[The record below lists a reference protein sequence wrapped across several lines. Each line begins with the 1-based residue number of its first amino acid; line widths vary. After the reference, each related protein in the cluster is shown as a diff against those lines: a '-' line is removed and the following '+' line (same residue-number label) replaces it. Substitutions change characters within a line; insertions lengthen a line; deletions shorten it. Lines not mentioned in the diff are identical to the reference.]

1 LIQQSKISIIYT
13 EILSGFRCYTQRIE
27 RTGGLMSFSYVDK
40 KDDTNIKVIGIGGAG
55 GNAINNM
62 IESNLSGIQFIV
74 ANTDVQALNISKA
87 DYKIQ
92 LGVELT
98 KGRGAGS
105 NPQKGKNA
113 ALESVDE
120 IKEVLEG
127 SDMVFI
133 TAGMGGGTGTGAA
146 PVVAEICKDLGIL
159 TVAVVSKP
167 FGFEGKARLKKAEA
181 GIEEL
186 RVITDTLITIP
197 NDRLRSLAAKGER
210 MVDMFIKADEVLNHS
225 VKGISDL
232 IMVPG
237 LVNLDFTDVETIMS
251 QSGMALM
258 GIGIA
263 SGENRAMEAAERA
276 ISHPLLEDISISG
289 ARGVLLNIT
298 SSSDI
303 TMEEMT
309 IATERIYDEVGG
321 EEEIIWG
328 QTIDESLGDEI
339 RITVIATG
347 IGQETPPPAEK
358 INYLRSATDH
368 TPKPT
373 PTSTSTAVVRGSVRS
388 LTHDDE
394 KKEWRDDVGTV
405 IVTQQKVSN
414 DDGRN
419 YHENTDISNDYPDI
433 KIDKDNLD
441 IPTFLRRTRD

>member
-1 LIQQSKISIIYT
+1 
-13 EILSGFRCYTQRIE
+13 
-27 RTGGLMSFSYVDK
+27 MSFSYVETNDNA
-40 KDDTNIKVIGIGGAG
+40 NIKVIGIGGAG
-55 GNAINNM
+55 GNAVNNM
-62 IESNLSGIQFIV
+62 IESNLSGVQFIV
-74 ANTDVQALNISKA
+74 ANTDIQALNISKA

-98 KGRGAGS
+98 KGRGAGA
-105 NPQKGKNA
+105 NPQKGKEA
-113 ALESVDE
+113 ALENVDDIRE
-120 IKEVLEG
+120 ALQG

-133 TAGMGGGTGTGAA
+133 TTGLGGGTGTGAA

-167 FGFEGKARLKKAEA
+167 FAFEGKSRIRKAEA
-181 GIEEL
+181 GLAEL
-186 RVITDTLITIP
+186 SGITDTLITIP
-197 NDRLRSLAAKGER
+197 NDRLRGLAAKGER
-210 MVDMFIKADEVLNHS
+210 MVDMLIKADEILNHS

-237 LVNLDFTDVETIMS
+237 LVNLDFSDVETTMS

-303 TMEEMT
+303 TMEEMI
-309 IATERIYDEVGG
+309 IASDRIHEEVGDDAD
-321 EEEIIWG
+321 IIWG
-328 QTIDESLGDEI
+328 QTIDESLGEEL

-347 IGQETPPPAEK
+347 IGQEPPPPVAK
-358 INYLRSATDH
+358 TNHLRSATD
-368 TPKPT
+368 
-373 PTSTSTAVVRGSVRS
+373 STVKTTTRSTTIVRGTVRS
-388 LTHDDE
+388 ITDDDGE
-394 KKEWRDDVGTV
+394 KEWQDDVSPV
-405 IVTQQKVSN
+405 IVTRQKVSN

-419 YHENTDISNDYPDI
+419 HHEDASIPTAYPDI
-433 KIDKDNLD
+433 DIDPDNLD

>member
-1 LIQQSKISIIYT
+1 
-13 EILSGFRCYTQRIE
+13 
-27 RTGGLMSFSYVDK
+27 MSFSYVDK
-40 KDDTNIKVIGIGGAG
+40 KDDTDIKVIGIGGAG

-62 IESNLSGIQFIV
+62 IDSNLSGVQFIV
-74 ANTDVQALNISKA
+74 ANTDVQALNTSKA

-113 ALESVDE
+113 ALENVDE
-120 IKEVLEG
+120 IREVLDG

-181 GIEEL
+181 GLEEL
-186 RVITDTLITIP
+186 RAITDTLITIP

-210 MVDMFIKADEVLNHS
+210 MVDMLIKADEVLNHS

-237 LVNLDFTDVETIMS
+237 LVNLDFTDVETTMS

-276 ISHPLLEDISISG
+276 ISHPLLEDVSISG

-309 IATERIYDEVGG
+309 IATERIYNEVGG
-321 EEEIIWG
+321 EDEIIWG
-328 QTIDESLGDEI
+328 QTIDESLGDEL

-347 IGQETPPPAEK
+347 IGQEEVPPAAK
-358 INYLRSATDH
+358 ANYLRSATDQ
-368 TPKPT
+368 TAKT
-373 PTSTSTAVVRGSVRS
+373 TTRSTTIVRGTVRS
-388 LTHDDE
+388 VNHDDE
-394 KKEWRDDVGTV
+394 KKEWQDDVSPV
-405 IVTQQKVSN
+405 VVTHKKVSN

-419 YHENTDISNDYPDI
+419 HHEHASIPTAYPDI
-433 KIDKDNLD
+433 DIDQDNLD
-441 IPTFLRRTRD
+441 IPTFFRRPRD

>member
-1 LIQQSKISIIYT
+1 
-13 EILSGFRCYTQRIE
+13 
-27 RTGGLMSFSYVDK
+27 MSFSYVE
-40 KDDTNIKVIGIGGAG
+40 TNNNANIKVMGIGGAG

-62 IESNLSGIQFIV
+62 IESNLSGVQFIV

-92 LGVELT
+92 LGGELT
-98 KGRGAGS
+98 KGRGAGA
-105 NPQKGKNA
+105 NPQKGKDA
-113 ALESVDE
+113 ALENVDE
-120 IKEVLEG
+120 IREVLHG

-133 TAGMGGGTGTGAA
+133 TAGLGGGTGTGAA

-181 GIEEL
+181 GLEEL
-186 RVITDTLITIP
+186 RGITDTLITIP
-197 NDRLRSLAAKGER
+197 NDRLRGLAAKGER

-237 LVNLDFTDVETIMS
+237 LVNLDFTDVETTMS

-258 GIGIA
+258 GIGIS

-276 ISHPLLEDISISG
+276 ISHPLLEDVSISG

-303 TMEEMT
+303 TMEEMIT
-309 IATERIYDEVGG
+309 ASDRIHEEVGDDA
-321 EEEIIWG
+321 EIIWG
-328 QTIDESLGDEI
+328 QTIDESLGDEL

-347 IGQETPPPAEK
+347 IGQEEAPPVAK
-358 INYLRSATDH
+358 INYLRSATDQ
-368 TPKPT
+368 TAKT
-373 PTSTSTAVVRGSVRS
+373 TTRSTSIVRGTVRS
-388 LTHDDE
+388 ITDDDE
-394 KKEWRDDVGTV
+394 QKEWQDDVSPV
-405 IVTQQKVSN
+405 IVTHQKISN

-419 YHENTDISNDYPDI
+419 HHENADISTNYPDI
-433 KIDKDNLD
+433 DIDQNNLD
-441 IPTFLRRTRD
+441 IPTFLRRPRD